1 MISGTKGV
9 LAKLHKEVTDFNTKY
24 ENVEVDSNE
33 TPYQTNT
40 LRIAFHHAMKK
51 VVNPQTLSVVCMAL
65 FEVSD
70 QAFLAFPK
78 NGRYFIFEHQDSSG
92 RSARGV
98 PVSNRIMLATTPTYK
113 QLTDDNFKCLD
124 EFHDK
129 YAKNIRDNKL
139 NFIRKFE
146 CASLGFQFIGKK
158 KFPETEKECMELFN
172 LHFGDPV
179 LGLLEVAGFKLE
191 PLLESTRNA
200 ELGDSKFEARPDLIY
215 SQIKNFR
222 FPKVGESDDF
232 LHLIGDTKNLEI
244 KSFIEFKGPELEN
257 CVEGNQVKE
266 NNGGFKSI
274 IRQVTKYLLACKTP
288 RAIISN
294 FMTTIFLEIDEEKL
308 EKLFN
313 NGKPVIPEP
322 GKEMTLPFQY
332 KVIDFQYTHRALL
345 SWLYL
350 EVSGK
355 RDKNRDKKILDMLN
369 KFLPPENRN

>member
-1 MISGTKGV
+1 MISGTKDV
-9 LAKLHKEVTDFNTKY
+9 LTKLHKEVTDFNTTY
-24 ENVEVDSNE
+24 ENVEIDSNE

-65 FEVSD
+65 FEL
-70 QAFLAFPK
+70 FLRMD
-78 NGRYFIFEHQDSSG
+78 GILSS
-92 RSARGV
+92 
-98 PVSNRIMLATTPTYK
+98 NIRIAVEEVLV
-113 QLTDDNFKCLD
+113 
-124 EFHDK
+124 EFQ

-332 KVIDFQYTHRALL
+332 KSSFIVALFG
-345 SWLYL
+345 SFR
-350 EVSGK
+350 K
-355 RDKNRDKKILDMLN
+355 T
-369 KFLPPENRN
+369 

>member
-1 MISGTKGV
+1 MISGTKDV
-9 LAKLHKEVTDFNTKY
+9 LAKLHKEVTDFKTTY

-40 LRIAFHHAMKK
+40 VQIVFHDAMKK
-51 VVNPQTLSVVCMAL
+51 AVNPQTLSDVCMAL

-113 QLTDDNFKCLD
+113 QLADDNFKCLD
-124 EFHDK
+124 EFHDS
-129 YAKNIRDNKL
+129 YAKNIRDEEL

-146 CASLGFQFIGKK
+146 CASLGFQIIDKK
-158 KFPETEKECMELFN
+158 PFPETEEECMRLFN

-191 PLLESTRNA
+191 RLLESTRNA
-200 ELGDSKFEARPDLIY
+200 ELGDSKIKTGPDLIY

-232 LHLIGDTKNLEI
+232 LHLTGDTKILENKAFI
-244 KSFIEFKGPELEN
+244 KFMGPELEN

-266 NNGGFKSI
+266 NNAEFKSI
-274 IRQVTKYLLACKTP
+274 IRQVSKYLLACNTP

-294 FMTTIFLEIDEEKL
+294 FMTTIFLEIDQEKL

-369 KFLPPENRN
+369 KFLLPENRN